1 MRSCATLMVGAKQI
15 EEQNAGAGL
24 KKVRMLNQ
32 DSGPC
37 LGAGSE
43 DVSDVTPSMLGCM
56 FSTFR

>member
-1 MRSCATLMVGAKQI
+1 MVGAKQI

-32 DSGPC
+32 DSGPR